1 MLSFFEYIFPI
12 ELIVKAILII
22 VLGIVTLLAVVFTP
36 KGKILALAVGVIA
49 ILVVWFIELEINI

>member
-22 VLGIVTLLAVVFTP
+22 VLGIVTLLAVVFAP